1 MVNESALT
9 ALRHDLDGLDIRF
22 GVSYLSFQSQDSNLG
37 AQFVDSETARDALR
51 AMLHGIFFH
60 RLFGV
65 VKPAK
70 IDCLDVSFPAV
81 KDSET
86 EKLVDDTVLHFLREL
101 QSVPHSKKEGQIEV
115 FFAEKKEKKA
125 TWFNSAG
132 EVRITLCLF
141 SMLTFV

>member
-1 MVNESALT
+1 
-9 ALRHDLDGLDIRF
+9 
-22 GVSYLSFQSQDSNLG
+22 
-37 AQFVDSETARDALR
+37 
-51 AMLHGIFFH
+51 MLHGIFFH

-86 EKLVDDTVLHFLREL
+86 EKLVDDTVLRFLREL
-101 QSVPHSKKEGQIEV
+101 QSVRHSKKEGQIEV
-115 FFAEKKEKKA
+115 FFAEKKAKKA
-125 TWFNSAG
+125 TWFNSGG
-132 EVRITLCLF
+132 EVCITLCLF